1 MPEYRRVFHPHDA
14 GGQVNASGSLRSGL
28 VGKVIASLPVQAAH
42 IPNSTKVK
50 FSKSNLRKSNDLI
63 YGTPTEVRS

>member
-1 MPEYRRVFHPHDA
+1 M
-14 GGQVNASGSLRSGL
+14 NASGSLRSGL